1 LTVGALIGTF
11 FTNIICLI
19 AKGVAEQMAAA
30 ALIALREGL
39 EAALIVG
46 IVLGYLR
53 KIGYIQGRRSVWLGV
68 AAAIVA
74 SLGLAFI
81 IQLVGMELEGRAEEI
96 FEGAT
101 MFLAVGVLTWMIFW
115 IRYQA
120 RLIKPSLEQNVQD
133 AVETGT
139 KWGLILV
146 AFIAV
151 FREGVETALFL
162 SATAFATDGQGTLIG
177 AALGLAAAVLIG
189 YLIYASTARLK
200 IRVFFNVTSILLLL
214 FAAGLLAH
222 GIHEFQEAGL
232 IPTINEQV
240 WNTNHLLDENSSV
253 GLMFK
258 AVFGYNGN
266 PSFEEVLGYVGYWV
280 AVLLGLR
287 LWMESRFAGKLEEA

>member
-1 LTVGALIGTF
+1 MAL
-11 FTNIICLI
+11 
-19 AKGVAEQMAAA
+19 A

-53 KIGYIQGRRSVWLGV
+53 RIGYFEGRRAVWTGV
-68 AAAIVA
+68 IVAVLA
-74 SLGLAFI
+74 SLGLAFA

-96 FEGAT
+96 FEGTT
-101 MFLAVGVLTWMIFW
+101 MFIAVGVLTWMIFW
-115 IRYQA
+115 MRYQA
-120 RLIKPSLEQNVQD
+120 SLIKTSLERNVQD

-139 KWGLILV
+139 KWGLIFV

-162 SATAFATDGQGTLIG
+162 SAAAFASDGQGTLIG
-177 AALGLAAAVLIG
+177 AVLGLGAAILIG
-189 YLIYASTARLK
+189 YLIYASTSQLNVRQ
-200 IRVFFNVTSILLLL
+200 FFNITSVLLLL

-232 IPTINEQV
+232 IPTINKQV
-240 WNTNHLLDENSSV
+240 WDTNHLLDENSSA
-253 GLMFK
+253 GQMLK

-266 PSFEEVLGYVGYWV
+266 PSLEEVVAYFGYWIV
-280 AVLLGLR
+280 VLVGLR
-287 LWMESRFAGKLEEA
+287 LWMESRFAPKLKQT

>member
-1 LTVGALIGTF
+1 
-11 FTNIICLI
+11 
-19 AKGVAEQMAAA
+19 MAPA

-53 KIGYIQGRRSVWLGV
+53 RVGYFEGRRPVWVGV
-68 AAAIVA
+68 IVAVLA

-81 IQLVGMELEGRAEEI
+81 IQLVGLELEGRAEEI

-115 IRYQA
+115 MRYQA
-120 RLIKPSLEQNVQD
+120 RLIKTSLERNVRD

-139 KWGLILV
+139 KWGLFFI
-146 AFIAV
+146 AFLAV
-151 FREGVETALFL
+151 FREGVEMALFL
-162 SATAFATDGQGTLIG
+162 SAAAFASNGQGTLIG
-177 AALGLAAAVLIG
+177 AVIGLAAAILIG
-189 YLIYASTARLK
+189 YLIYASTAQLNVRL
-200 IRVFFNVTSILLLL
+200 FFNITSVLLLL

-222 GIHEFQEAGL
+222 GIHEFQEAGI
-232 IPTINEQV
+232 IPTVNEHV
-240 WNTNHLLDENSSV
+240 WDTNHLLDENS
-253 GLMFK
+253 GIGQMLK

-266 PSFEEVLGYVGYWV
+266 PSIEEVVAYFGYWI

-287 LWMESRFAGKLEEA
+287 LWMERRFAPKPEQA

>member
-1 LTVGALIGTF
+1 
-11 FTNIICLI
+11 
-19 AKGVAEQMAAA
+19 MAAA

-53 KIGYIQGRRSVWLGV
+53 RIGYTEGRRSVWLGV
-68 AAAIVA
+68 FAAALA
-74 SLGLAFI
+74 SLSVAEV
-81 IQLVGMELEGRAEEI
+81 IQLIGMELEGRAEEI

-115 IRYQA
+115 MRYQA

-133 AVETGT
+133 AVVTGT
-139 KWGLILV
+139 KWGLIFV
-146 AFIAV
+146 AFAAV
-151 FREGVETALFL
+151 FREGVEMALFL
-162 SATAFATDGQGTLIG
+162 SAAAFASDGQGTLIG
-177 AALGLAAAVLIG
+177 AGLGLVAALLIG
-189 YLIYASTARLK
+189 ILIYASTAQLNIRL
-200 IRVFFNVTSILLLL
+200 FFNITSVLLLL

-232 IPTINEQV
+232 IPTVNEQV
-240 WNTNHLLDENSSV
+240 WDTNNVLDENSSL
-253 GLMFK
+253 GRMLK

-266 PSFEEVLGYVGYWV
+266 PSLEEVVAYFGYWI

-287 LWMESRFAGKLEEA
+287 WWMESRFASKLRQA